1 MKGTSIFQFKSW
13 PKIHQPLPRTPR
25 ESQQLLNALTSSFR
39 SQLDQ
44 AYPASKPPHNESD
57 RQPLNTDSSLHATD
71 QHLHNI
77 LDNPL
82 FRIVPP
88 KATSLDHHAGKNI
101 SQDKRLA
108 ENPMGLFDEMAAS
121 GAVTPFLLTKCLK
134 SQLLL
139 VRSSDN
145 GEVSETMK
153 TSRTASRVVDWFWAS
168 DGASRQMLL
177 RWKAT
182 SSSLAKF
189 MVAEGLQD
197 TIICWLEMLMSY
209 DLGGHNGRMNEVVAQ
224 QTFNNFLVGFIEA
237 EIRYGKGLGS
247 AFQHYVH
254 VCNMHSISR
263 QKTHLP
269 GKTMLLEAGARL
281 NRAAL
286 ELKPLNELVSVT
298 TYDEYQSVISTL
310 SVPNSLISASI
321 SLCHPKNPD
330 PQPLIRFVE
339 TLSPTKFLS
348 WNSPRRDAVLR
359 IACDA
364 LHLLIDRKNI
374 REAIHLAHLIQQF
387 FPNTTA
393 DSTAEGSRLP
403 ISSKEQEDLLSRLE
417 FSLA

>member
-39 SQLDQ
+39 RQLDQ
-44 AYPASKPPHNESD
+44 AYPASKPPNNEGD

-88 KATSLDHHAGKNI
+88 KAKSLGGHHAGKNVD
-101 SQDKRLA
+101 QEKRLA
-108 ENPMGLFDEMAAS
+108 EDPMGVFDEMAAS
-121 GAVTPFLLTKCLK
+121 GAVTTALITKCLK

-139 VRSSDN
+139 VRSTDN
-145 GEVSETMK
+145 MELSEAMK

-177 RWKAT
+177 RWRSTA
-182 SSSLAKF
+182 SSLAKF

-197 TIICWLEMLMSY
+197 TIIRWLEMLMSY
-209 DLGGHNGRMNEVVAQ
+209 DLGGRNGRMNEVVAQ

-237 EIRYGKGLGS
+237 EIRYGKGLAS
-247 AFQHYVH
+247 AFQNYLH
-254 VCNMHSISR
+254 VCNMHSIC
-263 QKTHLP
+263 QTTNLP
-269 GKTMLLEAGARL
+269 QKTMLLAAGACL

-286 ELKPLNELVSVT
+286 ELKPLNELVSVK
-298 TYDEYQSVISTL
+298 TYDEYQRVISIL
-310 SVPNSLISASI
+310 SVPNSLLSASI

-330 PQPLIRFVE
+330 PLPLIQFVE
-339 TLSPTKFLS
+339 TLSPDKFLT
-348 WNSPRRDAVLR
+348 WNAARRDAIFR
-359 IACDA
+359 ISCDA
-364 LHLLIDRKNI
+364 LHVLIDQKNI
-374 REAIHLAHLIQQF
+374 RDAIHLARLIQQF
-387 FPNTTA
+387 FPSTTTN
-393 DSTAEGSRLP
+393 STAEGSRFRY
-403 ISSKEQEDLLSRLE
+403 SSKEEDDLLSRLE
-417 FSLA
+417 LSLT